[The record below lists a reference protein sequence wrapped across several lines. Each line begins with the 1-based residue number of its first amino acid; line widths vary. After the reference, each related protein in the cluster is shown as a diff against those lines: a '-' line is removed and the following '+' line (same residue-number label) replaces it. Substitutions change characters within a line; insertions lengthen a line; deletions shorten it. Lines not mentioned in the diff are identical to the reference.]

1 MKILL
6 LLLVFLLCK
15 EGKGS
20 VFEQSAGSGDFSDI
34 EEDENNTETQSI
46 TSDDE
51 YDVYYVNRLFFLPSP
66 PPLPTLKLLFQLSK
80 QFLEGKCLFYQT
92 WTSRPVNL
100 FFSQGN
106 VYIFLLLFFSISHT
120 VNGSMLLQPQPEPGA
135 KRVSNEVVVTS
146 PHSTAPFPFRET
158 QLTIYSSTLICLL
171 FLTLLS
177 IVGKYEKVYFFIQKL
192 IIFYQFL
199 IVYVHTSLHT
209 PPSVPCRNKPIIFP
223 TVFKLLFKI
232 V

>member
-6 LLLVFLLCK
+6 LVLVFLLCK
-15 EGKGS
+15 EGKSS
-20 VFEQSAGSGDFSDI
+20 VSEQSAGSGDFSDI

-120 VNGSMLLQPQPEPGA
+120 VNGSMLVLQPQPEPEA
-135 KRVSNEVVVTS
+135 KRVSNKVVVTY
-146 PHSTAPFPFRET
+146 PHSRAPFPFRET

-171 FLTLLS
+171 FLTLFS
-177 IVGKYEKVYFFIQKL
+177 IVGNYEKVYFSIQKL
-192 IIFYQFL
+192 IILY
-199 IVYVHTSLHT
+199 
-209 PPSVPCRNKPIIFP
+209 
-223 TVFKLLFKI
+223 
-232 V
+232 

>member
-1 MKILL
+1 MYNKMKILL

-34 EEDENNTETQSI
+34 EDDENNTETQSI

-80 QFLEGKCLFYQT
+80 QILEGKCLFYRT

-106 VYIFLLLFFSISHT
+106 VYIFLLFFS
-120 VNGSMLLQPQPEPGA
+120 V
-135 KRVSNEVVVTS
+135 
-146 PHSTAPFPFRET
+146 
-158 QLTIYSSTLICLL
+158 
-171 FLTLLS
+171 
-177 IVGKYEKVYFFIQKL
+177 
-192 IIFYQFL
+192 FL
-199 IVYVHTSLHT
+199 IRSTDQCCCSLN
-209 PPSVPCRNKPIIFP
+209 PSPEQKGCQMK
-223 TVFKLLFKI
+223 
-232 V
+232 

>member
-1 MKILL
+1 MPLL
-6 LLLVFLLCK
+6 PDLDLK
-15 EGKGS
+15 PGK
-20 VFEQSAGSGDFSDI
+20 FI
-34 EEDENNTETQSI
+34 
-46 TSDDE
+46 
-51 YDVYYVNRLFFLPSP
+51 
-66 PPLPTLKLLFQLSK
+66 
-80 QFLEGKCLFYQT
+80 
-92 WTSRPVNL
+92 
-100 FFSQGN
+100 FSQGN
-106 VYIFLLLFFSISHT
+106 VYIFLLFFFSISHT
-120 VNGSMLLQPQPEPGA
+120 VNGSMLLQPQPEPRA

-209 PPSVPCRNKPIIFP
+209 PHLYLVGTN
-223 TVFKLLFKI
+223 L
-232 V
+232 

>member
-15 EGKGS
+15 EGKSS
-20 VFEQSAGSGDFSDI
+20 VSEQSAGSGDFSDI

-92 WTSRPVNL
+92 
-100 FFSQGN
+100 
-106 VYIFLLLFFSISHT
+106 
-120 VNGSMLLQPQPEPGA
+120 
-135 KRVSNEVVVTS
+135 
-146 PHSTAPFPFRET
+146 
-158 QLTIYSSTLICLL
+158 
-171 FLTLLS
+171 
-177 IVGKYEKVYFFIQKL
+177 
-192 IIFYQFL
+192 
-199 IVYVHTSLHT
+199 
-209 PPSVPCRNKPIIFP
+209 
-223 TVFKLLFKI
+223 
-232 V
+232 

>member
-34 EEDENNTETQSI
+34 EEDENKTETTQS
-46 TSDDE
+46 SDDE
-51 YDVYYVNRLFFLPSP
+51 YDVYYVNRLFFLPTP
-66 PPLPTLKLLFQLSK
+66 PPLSTLKLLFQLSK

-106 VYIFLLLFFSISHT
+106 VYIFFTIFFFSISHR
-120 VNGSMLLQPQPEPGA
+120 VNGSMLVLHPQPEPGA
-135 KRVSNEVVVTS
+135 KRVSNEVVATY

-171 FLTLLS
+171 FLTLF
-177 IVGKYEKVYFFIQKL
+177 VN
-192 IIFYQFL
+192 
-199 IVYVHTSLHT
+199 
-209 PPSVPCRNKPIIFP
+209 CW
-223 TVFKLLFKI
+223 
-232 V
+232 

>member
-6 LLLVFLLCK
+6 LLLVFFLCK
-15 EGKGS
+15 EAKAS
-20 VFEQSAGSGDFSDI
+20 VSEQSAGSGDFSDT
-34 EEDENNTETQSI
+34 EEDENKTETTQS
-46 TSDDE
+46 SDDE
-51 YDVYYVNRLFFLPSP
+51 YDVYYVNRLFFLPTP

-80 QFLEGKCLFYQT
+80 QILEGKCLFYRT

-106 VYIFLLLFFSISHT
+106 VYIFLLFFFSISHT
-120 VNGSMLLQPQPEPGA
+120 VNGSMLLQPQPGA

-177 IVGKYEKVYFFIQKL
+177 IVGKYEKVYFFYSKANNFL
-192 IIFYQFL
+192 SIFDS
-199 IVYVHTSLHT
+199 VCAYVFTH
-209 PPSVPCRNKPIIFP
+209 PPICTLSEQTYNFSNCV
-223 TVFKLLFKI
+223 
-232 V
+232 

>member
-15 EGKGS
+15 EGKSS
-20 VFEQSAGSGDFSDI
+20 VSEQSAGSGDFSDI

-106 VYIFLLLFFSISHT
+106 VYIFFT
-120 VNGSMLLQPQPEPGA
+120 
-135 KRVSNEVVVTS
+135 
-146 PHSTAPFPFRET
+146 
-158 QLTIYSSTLICLL
+158 
-171 FLTLLS
+171 
-177 IVGKYEKVYFFIQKL
+177 
-192 IIFYQFL
+192 IIFQYFSYGQRINAAAASTRSKKGVKWSSCYLSSFNSTIPLQRNTTNYLL
-199 IVYVHTSLHT
+199 IHTH
-209 PPSVPCRNKPIIFP
+209 
-223 TVFKLLFKI
+223 LF
-232 V
+232 VVSYTLVNCW

>member
-15 EGKGS
+15 EGKSS
-20 VFEQSAGSGDFSDI
+20 VSEQSAGSGDFSDTD
-34 EEDENNTETQSI
+34 EDENKTETTQS
-46 TSDDE
+46 SDDE

-106 VYIFLLLFFSISHT
+106 VYIFLLFFFSISHT
-120 VNGSMLLQPQPEPGA
+120 VNGSMLLHPQPGA

-209 PPSVPCRNKPIIFP
+209 PHLYLVGTN
-223 TVFKLLFKI
+223 L
-232 V
+232 